1 MCGMVQYG
9 ESKNVV
15 HFFDTEMFQQYAM
28 SHYEENCAYVED
40 YEYKQA
46 FKNWIYTQN
55 GDEEFRKYKL
65 KVPSLRLSNY
75 WRERVRLDV

>member
-1 MCGMVQYG
+1 
-9 ESKNVV
+9 
-15 HFFDTEMFQQYAM
+15 M
-28 SHYEENCAYVED
+28 SHYEENCAYVKD

-46 FKNWIYTQN
+46 FKDWIYTQN